1 MPLKLTLKPDEKV
14 LIGTAVIV
22 NAGQKSEIIIQNTV
36 PVLREKDIITEEKA
50 DTHAKTIYFMILNM
64 YVDPK
69 NESDY
74 HTAYFKLVDQ
84 LISALPDRR
93 VLAMVMAISQKILE
107 GNHYQAL
114 KECKKLINFEAEVL
128 ANVTE

>member
-1 MPLKLTLKPDEKV
+1 
-14 LIGTAVIV
+14 
-22 NAGQKSEIIIQNTV
+22 
-36 PVLREKDIITEEKA
+36 
-50 DTHAKTIYFMILNM
+50 MILNM